1 MLQLCPLPPPREEN
15 DSARSVKPPIN
26 PASPHLHPPSPQLRS
41 AEREGDDLRRQVT
54 QAREEAS
61 VHRAECGRREDEL
74 RSCRERLNAALDSQQ
89 ELLAK
94 NSQKHELLL
103 ELQNQVS
110 LLREDNAGKT
120 SAVTALEDQV
130 ADLESELREM
140 RARTETGE
148 LRIES

>member
-1 MLQLCPLPPPREEN
+1 MTQSREE
-15 DSARSVKPPIN
+15 SA
-26 PASPHLHPPSPQLRS
+26 
-41 AEREGDDLRRQVT
+41 
-54 QAREEAS
+54 
-61 VHRAECGRREDEL
+61 VHRAESARLQDEL

-110 LLREDNAGKT
+110 LLREEGASKT
-120 SAVTALEDQV
+120 STITVLEDQV

-140 RARTETGE
+140 RVRTESAERRVDSQLG
-148 LRIES
+148 